1 MYGPM
6 SFTLHKLAMIVIAPI
21 PASSALAQTKSQSTP
36 PSQPS
41 EKKAQSAKDQ
51 AARDMKLCMESWDA
65 GTHMSKAEWKTACKR
80 TVKGKVY
87 RPIVE

>member
-1 MYGPM
+1 M
-6 SFTLHKLAMIVIAPI
+6 SSTSHKRAIILIAAML
-21 PASSALAQTKSQSTP
+21 ASSALAQTKSQSTP
-36 PSQPS
+36 
-41 EKKAQSAKDQ
+41 KAQSAKDQ
-51 AARDMKLCMESWDA
+51 AARDMKLCMDSWDA

>member
-1 MYGPM
+1 M

-21 PASSALAQTKSQSTP
+21 LASSALAQTKSQSTP

-51 AARDMKLCMESWDA
+51 ASRDM
-65 GTHMSKAEWKTACKR
+65 
-80 TVKGKVY
+80 
-87 RPIVE
+87 